1 MPRVVGILGG
11 MGPEATV
18 LLMQKVIAAVPAQD
32 DSDHVPL
39 IVDQNSQVPSRI
51 RRLIEGTGED
61 PAPVLAAMARRLE
74 GAGAAALAMPCY
86 TAHHYADAIRGAAEV
101 PLLDMV
107 ALSVGRA
114 KALAG
119 EGASVGI
126 LASPAVRR
134 VGLFDGP
141 MEAAGLMPLYALDED
156 ATLGAIRSIKANGP
170 TDAARAALK
179 AVSED
184 LLSRGA
190 RVQMVA
196 CTEFSLIADAVADG
210 VTAFDTL
217 DALVAEILAFSLG
230 QA

>member
-1 MPRVVGILGG
+1 VPRTVGILGG

-18 LLMQKVIAAVPAQD
+18 LLMQKVIAAVPARD
-32 DSDHVPL
+32 DADHVPL

-51 RRLIEGTGED
+51 KWLIEGTGED
-61 PAPVLAAMARRLE
+61 PAPVLALMARRLAA
-74 GAGAAALAMPCY
+74 AGAEALAMPCN
-86 TAHHYADAIRGAAEV
+86 TAHHFAGAIRGAAEV

-107 ALSVGRA
+107 ALSVA
-114 KALAG
+114 KAKAIAG
-119 EGASVGI
+119 EGAGVGI

-141 MEAAGLMPLYALDED
+141 MAAAGLIPLYATDED
-156 ATLGAIRSIKANGP
+156 ATLAAIRDIKANGP
-170 TDAARAALK
+170 TEAARAALR
-179 AVSED
+179 AASQE

-196 CTEFSLIADAVADG
+196 CTEFSLIAESVADG

-217 DALVAEILAFSLG
+217 DALVAEIVAFSRG
-230 QA
+230 

>member
-1 MPRVVGILGG
+1 MPRTVGILGG

-18 LLMQKVIAAVPAQD
+18 LLMQKVIAAVPARD
-32 DSDHVPL
+32 DADHVPL

-51 RRLIEGTGED
+51 KWLIEGTGED
-61 PAPVLAAMARRLE
+61 PAPVLASMARRLE
-74 GAGAAALAMPCY
+74 TAGAEALAMPCN
-86 TAHHYADAIRGAAEV
+86 TAHHFADAIRGAAEV

-107 ALSVGRA
+107 ALSVA
-114 KALAG
+114 KAKAIAG
-119 EGASVGI
+119 EGAAIGI

-141 MEAAGLMPLYALDED
+141 MAAAGLIPLYAADES
-156 ATLGAIRSIKANGP
+156 ATLAAIRDIKANGP
-170 TDAARAALK
+170 TEAARAAL
-179 AVSED
+179 AAASQD
-184 LLSRGA
+184 LLARGA

-217 DALVAEILAFSLG
+217 DALVAELVAFSRG
-230 QA
+230 